1 MKLSFSSLTAKIVAL
16 VACLGAVS
24 GIITLYATWHMQR
37 IEGQY
42 HALLDQQVL
51 VADKVSQVRQHLTDA
66 SSLVHASLRA
76 PGTGQAQASAEQLDQ
91 TQQSFERTLHSLY
104 PALPGYELRLDT
116 VLMQARH
123 SFAIARRIIEQ
134 TLHWHSD
141 QALQSLTLSLNP
153 AVALLHTEVEALR
166 VDAQHV
172 LAQSTQQMAMDT
184 TQTIRQATWAGW
196 LSLLLLCAGTAWI
209 AWLHVSRPIGR
220 LTRSMQRMSRQQYDT
235 PIADQHRQDEIGSMA
250 RALQSFGQSLQEAE
264 QLEQALV
271 QHQNNQLLTDQLLQL
286 TSALPGAVFQMR
298 MTPDG
303 AWRLTF
309 VSPQWAQLMGM
320 GASEDKDTQTGTVA
334 QIIKHYDVH
343 ATATARQ
350 HFQDSAQTLTPV
362 DFDVSMRMADGV
374 TRWIKTRAN
383 PHMESDGCVVFNGV
397 WLDVTKEVTQ
407 SLALEK
413 AKRQAELV
421 AQEKSNLQASISHEI
436 RTPLNAI
443 LGLTQLLLKANL
455 PETQHEQLQ
464 SVLRASQHLRGI
476 VNEVLDFS
484 KIDAGQLQL
493 ESTDFSLHDVV
504 LDVLS
509 MCREDASHKGLA
521 LDYHIAP
528 QVPDSLRGDPHRIAQ
543 ILLNYVNNAIKFTA
557 SGWIRIAIHLAPSS
571 TLHRIILHASVQDT
585 GPGIPADRMPLLFQ
599 AFQQADNSITRRFGG
614 TGLGLTI
621 SRALAKL
628 MGGETGVK
636 SQLGQG
642 STFWFTALL
651 EPARTPVQRTHAP
664 TPTTWQGQRV
674 LVVDDHPLNRAV
686 VEGMLHAAGLQTE
699 AAEDG
704 VQALLRLQAVGPG
717 HYHCILMDVQMPHMD
732 GLSATKALRQMPGF
746 ESVPV
751 IAMTAHTGVQDME
764 RSKAAG
770 MNAHL
775 SKPLLESSLHA
786 ALQQWLAASSG
797 APTDRQDGSDAA
809 PPSPPQPLVF
819 DASAI
824 DALAQLFNP
833 GKLQQLVTQFAND
846 SLQRARS
853 LPALAAQHDWLTM
866 RAEAHKL
873 SGTAATFG
881 LMRLGFLSSALS
893 TALKAAD
900 AAQTTTLAQQI
911 ADCAEDG
918 VAQLR
923 AYCPACVS
931 QA

>member
-16 VACLGAVS
+16 VACMGAVS
-24 GIITLYATWHMQR
+24 GVITLYATWHMQR

-51 VADKVSQVRQHLTDA
+51 VADKVSQVRQHLADA

-153 AVALLHTEVEALR
+153 ALGLLHTEVEALR

-172 LAQSTQQMAMDT
+172 LAHSTQQMAMDT
-184 TQTIRQATWAGW
+184 AQTIRQATWAGW
-196 LSLLLLCAGTAWI
+196 LSLLLCAGTAWI

-220 LTRSMQRMSRQQYDT
+220 LTRSMQRMSLQQYDT
-235 PIADQHRQDEIGSMA
+235 PIADQHRQNEIGSMA
-250 RALQSFGQSLQEAE
+250 RTLQSFGQSLQEAE

-383 PHMESDGCVVFNGV
+383 PHMEGDGCVVFNGV
-397 WLDVTKEVTQ
+397 WLDVTKEVMQ

-455 PETQHEQLQ
+455 PEAQHEQLQ

-786 ALQQWLAASSG
+786 VLQQWLAASPG
-797 APTDRQDGSDAA
+797 APTDRPADSDAA

-923 AYCPACVS
+923 AYCPECFS